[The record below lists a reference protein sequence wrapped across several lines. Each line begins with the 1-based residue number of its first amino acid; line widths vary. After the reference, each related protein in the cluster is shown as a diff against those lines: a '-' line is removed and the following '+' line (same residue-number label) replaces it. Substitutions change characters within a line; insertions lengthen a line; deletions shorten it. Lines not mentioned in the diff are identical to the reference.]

1 MHRAWIDGLSMHM
14 SYIDTLSMHR
24 SCGLMFVIWIRWG
37 LDILCLF
44 RDFVECD
51 EEVNWL
57 VFGALL
63 WFSQLWEW
71 SNYCTTTR
79 VCITHGVVMWKGTR
93 FRSTLLSYAHI
104 GATLRIFTLWCSTLC
119 VHKTQHYSYRSHDC
133 CSITSHFVF
142 YHFWKV

>member
-63 WFSQLWEW
+63 WFSQL
-71 SNYCTTTR
+71 
-79 VCITHGVVMWKGTR
+79 
-93 FRSTLLSYAHI
+93 
-104 GATLRIFTLWCSTLC
+104 
-119 VHKTQHYSYRSHDC
+119 
-133 CSITSHFVF
+133 
-142 YHFWKV
+142 